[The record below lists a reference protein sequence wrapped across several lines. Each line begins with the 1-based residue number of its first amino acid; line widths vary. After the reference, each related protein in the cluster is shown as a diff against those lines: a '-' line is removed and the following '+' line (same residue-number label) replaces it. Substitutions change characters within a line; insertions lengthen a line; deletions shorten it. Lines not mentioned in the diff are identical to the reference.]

1 MLRLFLAFDV
11 PDEHRR
17 SVERAIEP
25 LRGAVPG
32 ARWTSPESWHV
43 TLKFLGSTPEER
55 LPDVTSIAA
64 GAAAASSA
72 TSSALTGLGAF
83 PGARRARVLWVGLV
97 DHGVLGSLA
106 ADLEAGFVGAGF
118 PSEDRPWWPHLTV
131 ARLKVPG
138 PVDLAG
144 AGEVDATP
152 FPVEE
157 IVLFRSHLKPSG
169 AVYEP
174 LARFRLG
181 G

>member
-1 MLRLFLAFDV
+1 LDLPEER
-11 PDEHRR
+11 RR
-17 SVERAIEP
+17 SIERAVEP
-25 LRGAVPG
+25 LRGTVPG
-32 ARWTSPESWHV
+32 ARWTARESWNV

-55 LPDVTSIAA
+55 LGDVTTVAA
-64 GAAAASSA
+64 GAAAGSSA
-72 TSSALTGLGAF
+72 ISSALTGLGAF

-106 ADLEAGFVGAGF
+106 AALETAYAGAGF
-118 PSEDRPWWPHLTV
+118 PAEDRPWRPHLTL

-138 PVDLAG
+138 PVELAG
-144 AGEVDATP
+144 AGEVDTTP

>member
-1 MLRLFLAFDV
+1 VLRLFLAFDV
-11 PDEHRR
+11 PEERRR
-17 SVERAIEP
+17 SIERAVEP
-25 LRGAVPG
+25 LRGTVPA
-32 ARWTSPESWHV
+32 ARWTVRESWHV
-43 TLKFLGSTPEER
+43 TLTFLGSTPEER
-55 LPDVTSIAA
+55 LPEVTSLAA
-64 GAAAASSA
+64 RSAAVSSP
-72 TSSALTGLGAF
+72 TSSSLTGLGAF

-97 DHGVLGSLA
+97 DHGVLGALTA
-106 ADLEAGFVGAGF
+106 ALETVFAGAGF
-118 PSEDRPWWPHLTV
+118 PAEDRPWRPHLTV

-157 IVLFRSHLKPSG
+157 MVLFRSHLKPSG

>member
-11 PDEHRR
+11 PEERRR

-32 ARWTSPESWHV
+32 ARWTARESWHV
-43 TLKFLGSTPEER
+43 TLKFLGSPPEER
-55 LPDVTSIAA
+55 LPDVTSFAA

-83 PGARRARVLWVGLV
+83 PSPRRARVLWVGLV

-106 ADLEAGFVGAGF
+106 EALEAASAGAGF
-118 PSEDRPWWPHLTV
+118 PAENRPWRPHLTV

-144 AGEVDATP
+144 AGEVDTTP

-157 IVLFRSHLKPSG
+157 MVLFRSHLKPSG